1 MKVMNSTL
9 SGSLDEKERRM
20 DGSSRT
26 WGQRNIALRM
36 GLRGSIGRGKRTRR
50 EGEIGNTKER
60 KDG

>member
-1 MKVMNSTL
+1 M
-9 SGSLDEKERRM
+9 RRK
-20 DGSSRT
+20 GECLVVQGHG
-26 WGQRNIALRM
+26 GQRNIALRM

>member
-1 MKVMNSTL
+1 MKVMKSTL

-26 WGQRNIALRM
+26 WGQRNIAFRM
-36 GLRGSIGRGKRTRR
+36 GLRGSIDRGKRARR